1 MHLFNHSFLVASFL
15 SLSAVAP
22 TPRDY
27 VAAKGPFGTMVKYL
41 LDRNPECGFYNV
53 ITSGFPASLDLA
65 AAGNQQTIPLSQ
77 ANIPEMCA
85 KYPNAVHVNV
95 AQRPLIVTRYQGDSD
110 ESCEPQLVAD
120 LPDYNSNAPRWAEA
134 LQLIYGGENGEGS
147 VEACT
152 SERRKSL
159 VQNWASLWEDSC
171 ATGECEGLRFAFRP
185 GDNATA
191 TMVFQQ
197 LVGISK
203 FCNGNHFQDNDPI
216 RTDCFD
222 ADDLDFCDRRKNYTL
237 GLVQA
242 VYLDNYRQE
251 YDPNHYHQPESPG
264 CPHRNK
270 CNFGDWDFSF
280 QSYLNDELFDGNCAD
295 GEPPTAGYLCLY
307 PMDSAHQFGCIN
319 NLDNPSPL
327 NALMDGRDYNLL
339 RATTEPSDPFEIT
352 DGAGNQILQL
362 ATIYLNANCISE
374 TDDLG
379 LNTSRQIGCLVDQ
392 VQCAIGFG
400 TKGILSHRSV
410 ENWVDRFLPSWLV
423 PFHCQLLDIERV
435 TNTAAGVGAKSY
447 GDTSYPLVEKFYM
460 SSGQRVPSNAAQ
472 TALDCDSVLDSRER
486 KACHCFFD
494 DGDSLTGQIEYV
506 GLTPTPG
513 GPTVSRCPL

>member
-41 LDRNPECGFYNV
+41 FDRKPECGFYNV
-53 ITSGFPASLDLA
+53 ITSGFPASLDSA

-159 VQNWASLWEDSC
+159 VQNWTSLWEDSC

-216 RTDCFD
+216 RTDCSD
-222 ADDLDFCDRRKNYTL
+222 AEDLDFCDLRKDYTL

-242 VYLDNYRQE
+242 VYLDNYRPE
-251 YDPNHYHQPESPG
+251 YVPNHSPHPDSSG

-270 CNFGDWDFSF
+270 CRFGNWDYFF
-280 QSYLNDELFDGNCAD
+280 QSRLHDELFDGNCTD
-295 GEPPTAGYLCLY
+295 GEPPVADFLCLY
-307 PMDSAHQFGCIN
+307 PRDVLDQFGCIN
-319 NLDNPSPL
+319 NLHNPSPM
-327 NALMDGRDYNLL
+327 NALMDGRDFNLL
-339 RATTEPSDPFEIT
+339 RSTSDPSDPFPIN
-352 DGAGNQILQL
+352 DSAGNQILQS
-362 ATIYLNANCISE
+362 ATVYLNANCISE
-374 TDDLG
+374 TDVLG

-392 VQCAIGFG
+392 VQCSIGFG
-400 TKGILSHRSV
+400 TKGMLSHRAV
-410 ENWVDRFLPSWLV
+410 EEWVDDIPRGLS
-423 PFHCQLLDIERV
+423 PFHCRLLDIERV
-435 TNTAAGVGAKSY
+435 TNTAAEVGAKSY
-447 GDTSYPLVEKFYM
+447 FNRSYPLVEKFYM
-460 SSGQRVPSNAAQ
+460 SSGQGIPSNAAQ
-472 TALDCDSVLDSRER
+472 TALDCDSVRDSGER
-486 KACHCFFD
+486 DACRCFFD
-494 DGDSLTGQIEYV
+494 DIESLGYRLEIV
-506 GLTPTPG
+506 GLTPNSG